1 MSDDPNGLPR
11 GVKHIGQ
18 MFSFKREDLGPTMRS
33 AYDAYHRVFDKIPED
48 KMLVIRQMLMAF
60 VAASEAY
67 QSLFKYSGDMRTDT
81 QRICEVA
88 GGASRWLIHM
98 ANIRQIAKGGNDVV
112 LPMMDKTSEWLI
124 ERGWYGLPKPIN
136 ENGIRIIKTAAGIND
151 DMVSYYDAYNKLM
164 FRLGYGVGDDLGG
177 KKGQP
182 NANAIG
188 RR

>member
-1 MSDDPNGLPR
+1 M

-88 GGASRWLIHM
+88 GGASRWLIHI

-164 FRLGYGVGDDLGG
+164 FRIGYGAGDDLGG

-182 NANAIG
+182 NANASG